1 MASSQH
7 VEMEAAKL
15 LHKLIQES
23 KDEPVKLAT
32 KLYVICQHMKLSG
45 KEQSLPYQVISRA
58 METVVNQHGI
68 DIDALRSSRIPF
80 PGGPQAGDSSGAM
93 LKDKEVIG
101 NQSPM
106 VGSDASQNS
115 GQAGLWQFPSGSTD
129 MTRHVASISGRV
141 PAGPNRGDFSAADI
155 HQGSMSQKSGRS
167 SGIESPASLQME
179 DTRSM
184 NSHDSLKS
192 DEKTSKKTSS
202 KRKRMDSKG
211 AGDLHSEDNSK
222 SDAISNTRKGKQVG
236 KAGRQGQ
243 PSMGMENEQSHSVQG
258 GTAQVPPL
266 HGGAPFLRANPEGP
280 LTSSGRTID
289 KPSNPFTMAQIPN
302 FPEGLASSGV
312 PIELQK
318 SIQGG
323 ANLFN
328 SGFGW
333 NQNPQVSVMK
343 NSQGSIPNLVGS
355 GINVDGKV
363 NVGAQ
368 GAFNSTSAPQMGFPT
383 VPPYNSSSFGG
394 GSHFLDKGKELA
406 SGSIGTELHSTAKV
420 ASQQGIPHGSP
431 MQERQGIMRAP
442 QRSEASFQEGR
453 PSALQNRNTGP
464 SPIPHTSSNI
474 PFKEQQLKQLRAQ
487 CLVFLA
493 FRNNLQP
500 RKVHLEIALGRGPP
514 AESDSAGQRGSE
526 NRVADGLGKENGSS
540 RENSGVFGR
549 QSDISRLPSTSA
561 GSIAEVD
568 SVPKNPESAVKK
580 IKVAEQDKS
589 MIEVVNI
596 QQASVMQGTS
606 SEMRSQETA
615 SPIPSGSHQSYFQGD
630 ARRIVPDTHRTDAEN
645 LNRNLSWGGLGP
657 TVLGGNRQHMNQ
669 ETKESLAPSKSHHMP
684 VDGYNSNMPV
694 EQTPETV
701 GAGNDVENSS
711 HVAEIVSEQ
720 AADEEDDLLEHDDL
734 PSSPPKHTMTEKWIL
749 DYQKRMYNEKQ
760 KRTMEQHKLHS
771 RMSASYEKL
780 KESVNSSEDLSAKTK
795 SVIELK
801 KLQLLPLQRRV
812 RSEFLMDFFKP
823 NTADL
828 ERVKA
833 VKKHRHGRRVKQL
846 EKIEQKMKEER
857 QKRIRERQKE
867 FFADIEAHR
876 ERLEDSFK
884 VKRERLKGFN
894 RYIKEFHKRKERIHR
909 EKLDRIQ
916 REKINLLKN
925 NDVEGYLRM
934 VQDAKSDRVKQLLR
948 ETEKYLQKLGSKL
961 KNAKS
966 TDGRAS
972 NVSDKIDPAND
983 IEDES
988 YQPQHYLESNEKYYQ
1003 LAHSVKETVNDQ
1015 PSYLQGGKLREYQM
1029 NGLRWLVSLYNNNLN
1044 GILADEMGLGK
1055 TVQVIS
1061 LICYLMETKNDR
1073 GPFLVVVPSSVLPGW
1088 ESELSFWAPSINKI
1102 AYAGPPEERRRMFKE
1117 MIVHQ
1122 KFNVLLT
1129 TYEYLMNK
1137 HDRPKLS
1144 KIQWHYIIIDEGHR
1158 IKNASCK
1165 LNADLKLYRSS
1176 HRLLLTGTPLQNNL
1190 EELWALLNFL
1200 LPNIFNSSE
1209 DFSQWFNKPFEG
1221 NGDNSTDE
1229 ALLSEEE
1236 NLLIINRLHQVL
1248 RPFVLRRLKHK
1259 VENQL
1264 PSKIER
1270 LVRCEASAYQK
1281 LLMTRVEENLGAI
1294 GAVKVRS
1301 VHNTVMELRNICNHP
1316 YLSQLHVEEIEGYL
1330 PRHYLPS
1337 IVRLC
1342 GKLEMLDRLLPKLK
1356 ATGHR
1361 VLLFSTMT
1369 RLLDV
1374 MEDYLV
1380 WKKYK
1385 YLRLDGHT
1393 SGHERG
1399 ALIDKFNAP
1408 NSQAFI
1414 FLLSIRAG
1422 GVGVNLQAADTVI
1435 IFDTDW
1441 NPQVDLQAQARAHR
1455 IGQKKEVLV
1464 LRLETVRTVEEQVR
1478 ASAEHKLGVA
1488 NQSITAGF
1496 FDNNTSAEDR
1506 REYLESLLR
1515 ECKKEEAAPVLDD
1528 DALNDILARSEAEI
1542 DIFESIDK
1550 QRREEEMAAWQK
1562 VVQDGSTSG
1571 LDPEVLPS
1579 RLVTDD
1585 DLKPFCHAMKLYEPS
1600 NVKIV
1605 KVNVRKKGGLGGL
1618 DTQHYGRGKRAREVR
1633 SYEDQWTEEEFEK
1646 LCQADSPESPQPG
1659 GVSKDLGGVPKDL
1672 GGASKDL
1679 GGTSKDLGGVSKDL
1693 DIPKGIK
1700 PEILVESSKESEQM
1714 RQEAS
1719 PTVGDSPPAKRR
1731 RGRPKRSDVFLSPT
1745 TAPTAAIKPETGTTQ
1760 DGSSATPPTTIHSDA
1775 PATPVHSAASVV
1787 NALSVSP
1794 VDINKQ
1800 EFGTET
1806 QPSSSVS
1813 VPEGSVAKEISTS
1826 LQSIHN
1832 VAAPAAPHQPARG
1845 RKAQAGETPRRR
1857 GRKPKS
1863 LMSSGADDVSLNPTV
1878 SAGSRVADTSCVSSH
1893 TQVDMPPSQGGA
1905 VSVDGIQKDLV
1916 AVKLDTLLPD
1926 SGKPISAVH
1935 EGDKGAIITAP
1946 VAKDICAGTMSSD
1959 NTTVLAPN
1967 APNEDAGLLQVASA
1981 PIMPVV
1987 SKGLVEMS
1995 HIMVAEKPVEKQAA
2009 SRRRR
2014 KKSSGIEDTGVSTR
2028 QRSAMKKS
2036 YYNTS
2041 VSNDEVVSGMTPS
2054 EKSGIVKERDGSS
2067 LQGTSNEL
2075 PNINL
2080 PLQEKS
2086 GHDSQPS
2093 TPIAVPISEATLPSG
2108 FNDTGATNSE
2118 ITLVAPANAAVDD
2131 KLVELHH
2138 DAPVSVASRNQ
2149 ELKTGK
2155 DHLAVCSE
2163 VPASHLEMV
2172 SDHKPASAQNSGT
2185 DATVVPS
2192 EIDSAAPNKAPG
2204 RRRKGSAREP
2214 RGRNNSSAASERR
2227 ARLSGSKHAED
2238 IKMYETSSRA
2248 TTTVCV
2254 SSVEQHGADLLRAE
2268 VTTAAVCEAQKNSGD
2283 HVSSDISIP
2292 VRSHGVSESTEETAA
2307 KITQT
2312 PAVANSEETKVPGG
2326 IQFNSSVPQKNMGSA
2341 AEPAPAN
2348 DGLKQVTE
2356 VSSSKQT
2363 DVVSAA
2369 EPAPANDEHVQGI
2382 EVDSSEQP
2390 TKIVSAVESAP
2401 SNDEENT
2408 AHEVHL
2414 KTADANILTSITSTD
2429 ILQDKIGSSAACQS
2443 DAPCT
2448 DETARQ
2454 SDASLLDSSIP
2465 HDASAKYT
2473 SKDVDNIL
2481 HSEGTGFDVTGSGQD
2496 DVKVDDTK
2504 ADDASRGSSSH
2515 LTATLQSTES
2525 DQPPNQ
2531 EEILES
2537 RKEQMKMEETLDKSS
2552 SDIQTHSQG
2561 NEISR
2566 DIALKSSPSEHLN
2579 EHCSAQVDGDKFESN
2594 ENIAEVHTAM
2604 NTDGPEEALDASSTH
2619 SQKEVSMTDGVST
2632 NGDTVETHTA
2642 MNTDDPEEALD
2653 ASSTQSQKE
2662 VSITHGVS
2670 TNGDTV
2676 ETHAA
2681 MNTDAHEESQNALST
2696 QSDKEASMAIAD
2708 VSTDG
2713 SPTVCKAH
2721 NVLEGQVSCG
2731 ETLIAVGGDNQTHN
2745 NTNDDSNN
2753 KDEDTIVNPVD
2764 TTREPMGES
2773 TITVSDNSD
2782 LNKQSPTLHFRNDP
2796 PASTLA
2802 TVESNEVTG
2811 DAEIPCAGRLETSII
2826 ETEKVGIQETNVA
2839 DIEKAEGTGDL
2850 DDKTGSPQRDDVL
2863 GTSYTE
2869 DLTAGSHSEV
2879 PSSHVAVEPT
2889 QETTVANT
2897 VMFMDTCNI
2906 EPDGDSTNAEGAK
2919 QTVEVTR
2926 SSEEESALSEH
2937 VETQAKPTVFCGPM
2951 LNESPQTAGLEDD
2964 CSVLKHGGPPASSE
2978 LLVVPPN
2985 PIGETSAIQV
2995 ELEAT
3000 KSDGYCTA
3008 EDGSASSDIAMELE
3022 PNKETTVPMQEDIAE
3037 VNDTESHAF
3046 GEASLEMQSS
3056 EIKAASS
3063 VQSDA
3068 GNLSTQTLALPDGT
3082 EQANMA
3088 SASGVAPANDEHMQ
3102 VTEVN
3107 SSEQQTK
3114 IISTAND
3121 EHAQD
3126 IMVHS
3131 SEQQTRMDSAAEID
3145 TFCVQETEIV
3155 DRGGTRGTVDLNDI
3169 STETPALS
3177 GSSLLGVEAHS
3188 SEQKTACSPEI
3199 ETACVK
3205 ETAIANHKETGD
3217 QSGISAQA
3225 PLLIESGEKGSPGTG
3240 SHGIESEVHDS
3251 EQIKM
3256 VSVVAAS
3263 TPGCHMDEVHHTT
3276 GDGAILSS
3284 GKQDTLRGNISSG
3297 ADVDLPTFQRERD
3310 FEGDK
3315 DHSTGINVEGTQG
3328 PHDASGKGHSTV
3340 TSATNLLLAESVKDT
3355 CDTEIGAKLESSGGG
3370 DVGTIGVQEAAGDEG
3385 TRGIGIEDHGSK
3397 QMEMVSIAQ
3406 AASSMALVGYSS
3418 SEDSMLD
3425 DSAQAADGDDFVDS
3439 KGAGVDGQETTS
3451 TQTTSTLPE
3460 NTDMDWQSCPLRS
3473 GSDYPAM
3480 IESDKDTDA
3489 GVACIGKIESSSGV
3503 GIEMMGVQDASTA
3516 DCQGTKGTGDLNEE
3530 NGSTQHG
3537 DGCGTSCSTCEKA
3550 SSGEGITAAGHSEV
3564 PTSVELVTAQSSQ
3577 EAAISNREESVHYE
3591 KVASGQELTVGSCSD
3606 VPTSVGLVGVESS
3619 QEAMSNKAQVID
3631 AVGYKHESNSIAID
3645 DVAASGGAD
3654 LIEEVVKAA
3663 EEQPIEICG
3672 PVQEE
3677 SICIANLENDG
3688 AEPKDGSPTASSE
3701 HVAEPKPIDET
3712 SVMQVE
3718 LATNAGDGCAAE
3730 DHNAVLPETVMESEP
3745 AQEIV
3750 IPMQEDGKEANDAAT
3765 ACQVFEDLEGHAPG
3779 DVSMPLESG
3788 TVVPM
3793 QRDGSEVND
3802 TTTITEV
3809 CEGSNSHVSGEVLTL
3824 VKSSSLLELS
3834 NKTDD
3839 IQGLK
3844 QGMRF
3849 NDHETLSTAQPDAV
3863 ADDLPIVV
3871 GAESTPGGANAKF
3884 GGADTEKKLLPS
3896 SSEAMV
3902 DTSSEPP
3909 NQEAEASS
3917 TEPLGNDENRRM
3929 EEATTQGLLRTEPSH
3944 GSEDVKHGEA
3954 DTEQQLPPS
3963 SGEETMVDKCCEPP
3977 SHEVKSSSDPS
3988 NIENLKT
3995 EDAAATQG
4003 LPNTEPAHGGEA
4015 DTELQLPTSSG
4026 EKDMVDI
4033 SSELPS
4039 QEVKEAS
4046 SSDPWGSNENVET
4059 ENIAPAQGLLKREP
4073 APGGQNAKHGDADTE
4088 QKLPPSSGEAM
4099 VDISGEVPRPEVKEA
4114 LSTDPSRNDEDVKM
4128 EEATATQG
4136 LLNIES
4142 VDGGENAKLD
4152 EAGMEL
4158 QLPPSGEAMVEIP
4171 SELLSP
4177 EVKEA
4182 ASNCPS
4188 GNDENAKMEEDTA
4201 AAQVLLNTEPAPGG
4215 ENAKHGEANTEQ
4227 QLPPSSGEAPSQEV
4241 KEALS
4246 TGPSTND
4253 EDAKMEVATA
4263 AQGLLNT
4270 ESVHGGLD
4278 AKQDEASMELQLP
4291 PSSGEVMLPS
4301 ELLSQ
4306 EIKEVGSTSPSGS
4319 DENAKMEEATAA
4331 PQVLLN
4337 TECAPG
4343 CESSRLAG
4351 ADMELQLPPSGKAM
4365 VDLSSE
4371 PPIYQEVK
4379 ASPSSD
4385 ENSKTEKSN
4394 AAVPGVLNT
4403 EPSPGGENTELDEAG
4418 TENQAMSAE
4427 VMVESS
4433 SELPSQEGKE
4443 APTTDL
4449 SGDDEKAKS
4458 ARAAVVAELFG
4469 DATEGSSDQQLPS
4482 PRGEG
4487 EDAEADGGVE

>member
-68 DIDALRSSRIPF
+68 DMDALRSSQIPF
-80 PGGPQAGDSSGAM
+80 AGGPQAGDSSGAM
-93 LKDKEVIG
+93 SKNKEVIG
-101 NQSPM
+101 NQPPM

-115 GQAGLWQFPSGSTD
+115 GQAGLWQFPSGLTD
-129 MTRHVASISGRV
+129 MARHGASLSGRV

-211 AGDLHSEDNSK
+211 SGDLHSEDNSK

-243 PSMGMENEQSHSVQG
+243 PSMGMEHEQPHSVQG

-266 HGGAPFLRANPEGP
+266 HGGASFLRANPEGQ

-289 KPSNPFTMAQIPN
+289 KTKPTNPFAMAQIPN

-333 NQNPQVSVMK
+333 NQNPQVSIMK
-343 NSQGSIPNLVGS
+343 QSQGSIPNLVGS
-355 GINVDGKV
+355 GINVEGKV

-368 GAFNSTSAPQMGFPT
+368 GAFNSTSTPQMGFPT

-394 GSHFLDKGKELA
+394 SSQFLDKGKELA

-420 ASQQGIPHGSP
+420 ASQPGIPHGSP

-442 QRSEASFQEGR
+442 QRAEASFQEGR
-453 PSALQNRNTGP
+453 PSALPNRNTGP

-493 FRNNLQP
+493 FRNKLQP

-526 NRVADGLGKENGSS
+526 GRVDGL
-540 RENSGVFGR
+540 
-549 QSDISRLPSTSA
+549 

-568 SVPKNPESAVKK
+568 SIPKDPENTAKK
-580 IKVAEQDKS
+580 IRVAEQDKS
-589 MIEVVNI
+589 MMETGNI
-596 QQASVMQGTS
+596 QQASIMQGMS

-615 SPIPSGSHQSYFQGD
+615 SPIPSGPPQYFQGD
-630 ARRIVPDTHRTDAEN
+630 TRRIAPDIHRTDTEN

-657 TVLGGNRQHMNQ
+657 TALGGNRQHLNQ
-669 ETKESLAPSKSHHMP
+669 ETKESLAPPSKLHHMP

-694 EQTPETV
+694 GQTPETV
-701 GAGNDVENSS
+701 GAGNDVENSN
-711 HVAEIVSEQ
+711 HVAEIVPEE
-720 AADEEDDLLEHDDL
+720 AADEEDEDLLEHDEL
-734 PSSPPKHTMTEKWIL
+734 PSSPPKHTVTEKWIL

-760 KRTMEQHKLHS
+760 KRTLEQHKLHS

-801 KLQLLPLQRRV
+801 KLQLLPLQRHV
-812 RSEFLMDFFKP
+812 RSEFLLDFFKP

-828 ERVKA
+828 ERIKA

-876 ERLEDSFK
+876 EKLEDSFK

-894 RYIKEFHKRKERIHR
+894 RYVKEFHKRKERIHR

-948 ETEKYLQKLGSKL
+948 ETEKYLQKLGAKL
-961 KNAKS
+961 NNAKS

-972 NVSDKIDPAND
+972 NVSDKSDPAND

-1003 LAHSVKETVNDQ
+1003 LAHSVKEIVNDE
-1015 PSYLQGGKLREYQM
+1015 PSYLQGGKLRDYQM

-1061 LICYLMETKNDR
+1061 LLCYLMETKNDR

-1088 ESELSFWAPSINKI
+1088 ESELNFWAPSINKI

-1209 DFSQWFNKPFEG
+1209 DFSQWFNKPFES
-1221 NGDNSTDE
+1221 NGDNSPDE

-1264 PSKIER
+1264 PEKIER

-1281 LLMTRVEENLGAI
+1281 LLMTRVEDNLGAI

-1301 VHNTVMELRNICNHP
+1301 VHNSVMELRNICNHP

-1330 PRHYLPS
+1330 PKHYLPS

-1399 ALIDKFNAP
+1399 ALIDKFNDP

-1528 DALNDILARSEAEI
+1528 DALNDILARSESEI
-1542 DIFESIDK
+1542 DVFESIDK
-1550 QRREEEMAAWQK
+1550 QRREEEMAAWQR

-1571 LDPEVLPS
+1571 LDPAVLPS

-1600 NVKIV
+1600 NVKTV
-1605 KVNVRKKGGLGGL
+1605 KVNVRKKGELGGL

-1646 LCQADSPESPQPG
+1646 LCQVGTPDSPQPG
-1659 GVSKDLGGVPKDL
+1659 GVSKDL
-1672 GGASKDL
+1672 
-1679 GGTSKDLGGVSKDL
+1679 
-1693 DIPKGIK
+1693 DIPKVVK

-1714 RQEAS
+1714 RQEVS

-1745 TAPTAAIKPETGTTQ
+1745 TAPTDAVKPETGTTL
-1760 DGSSATPPTTIHSDA
+1760 DCSSATPATTIHSDA
-1775 PATPVHSAASVV
+1775 PATPVYSAASIV
-1787 NALSVSP
+1787 NAHSISP
-1794 VDINKQ
+1794 DNINKQ
-1800 EFGTET
+1800 EFGTEIK
-1806 QPSSSVS
+1806 PSSSISVS
-1813 VPEGSVAKEISTS
+1813 EGSVAKEISTS
-1826 LQSIHN
+1826 LQSVHN
-1832 VAAPAAPHQPARG
+1832 VAAPAAPQQPARG

-1863 LMSSGADDVSLNPTV
+1863 LTSSGADDVSLNPTV
-1878 SAGSRVADTSCVSSH
+1878 SAGSGVADTICISAH
-1893 TQVDMPPSQGGA
+1893 TQVDIPPSQGSA
-1905 VSVDGIQKDLV
+1905 LSVEGIQKDLV

-1926 SGKPISAVH
+1926 GGKRISAVH
-1935 EGDKGAIITAP
+1935 EEDKGANIAAP
-1946 VAKDICAGTMSSD
+1946 VAKDICAGTVMAD
-1959 NTTVLAPN
+1959 NTAALALN
-1967 APNEDAGLLQVASA
+1967 APDENAGLLQVASA
-1981 PIMPVV
+1981 PNMPVV
-1987 SKGLVEMS
+1987 SEGLVETS
-1995 HIMVAEKPVEKQAA
+1995 HVVVAEKPVEKQAS

-2014 KKSSGIEDTGVSTR
+2014 KKTSGSEDTGVSTR

-2036 YYNTS
+2036 YNTS
-2041 VSNDEVVSGMTPS
+2041 VTIDEVGSGMTPS
-2054 EKSGIVKERDGSS
+2054 EKSGIMKEKDGSS
-2067 LQGTSNEL
+2067 FQGTSNEL

-2080 PLQEKS
+2080 PLHEKS

-2093 TPIAVPISEATLPSG
+2093 TPIAVPINEATLPSG
-2108 FNDTGATNSE
+2108 FNDTGVTNAE
-2118 ITLVAPANAAVDD
+2118 ITLAGPANAAVDD
-2131 KLVELHH
+2131 KPVELHL
-2138 DAPVSVASRNQ
+2138 DPPVCVASPNQ
-2149 ELKTGK
+2149 VLKTGK

-2172 SDHKPASAQNSGT
+2172 SADPASDYKPASAQFGRSASSLQNSGM
-2185 DATVVPS
+2185 DATAVPS

-2214 RGRNNSSAASERR
+2214 RNRINSSAASERR

-2238 IKMYETSSRA
+2238 IKKLE
-2248 TTTVCV
+2248 
-2254 SSVEQHGADLLRAE
+2254 
-2268 VTTAAVCEAQKNSGD
+2268 KNDGNLA
-2283 HVSSDISIP
+2283 SSDISILAG
-2292 VRSHGVSESTEETAA
+2292 SHVSGSATTEETTATM
-2307 KITQT
+2307 ITQT
-2312 PAVANSEETKVPGG
+2312 PAVAKSEETTVPGG
-2326 IQFNSSVPQKNMGSA
+2326 IEFNSSVPQKNMASA

-2348 DGLKQVTE
+2348 DGHKQVTE
-2356 VSSSKQT
+2356 VKSSEQT
-2363 DVVSAA
+2363 DMVSAA
-2369 EPAPANDEHVQGI
+2369 EPAPANAEHVQGL
-2382 EVDSSEQP
+2382 EVDSSEQQ
-2390 TKIVSAVESAP
+2390 TKIVSAAESAP
-2401 SNDEENT
+2401 SNDKENT

-2414 KTADANILTSITSTD
+2414 KTDVNMLTSGTSID

-2443 DAPCT
+2443 GAPCT

-2454 SDASLLDSSIP
+2454 SDESLLDSKAP
-2465 HDASAKYT
+2465 HDT
-2473 SKDVDNIL
+2473 SSKHTPGSTKDFDNVL
-2481 HSEGTGFDVTGSGQD
+2481 HSEGTGVDVIVYGQD
-2496 DVKVDDTK
+2496 GVKVDDTK
-2504 ADDASRGSSSH
+2504 GDASRDSSSH
-2515 LTATLQSTES
+2515 LTANLQSTES
-2525 DQPPNQ
+2525 DQPLNQ

-2552 SDIQTHSQG
+2552 SDNQTHSQG
-2561 NEISR
+2561 NEISH
-2566 DIALKSSPSEHLN
+2566 DTALARSCPSEFLN
-2579 EHCSAQVDGDKFESN
+2579 EHCSSQLDGDTFGSN
-2594 ENIAEVHTAM
+2594 KNIAEVHTTM
-2604 NTDGPEEALDASSTH
+2604 NTDGP
-2619 SQKEVSMTDGVST
+2619 G
-2632 NGDTVETHTA
+2632 
-2642 MNTDDPEEALD
+2642 EALD

-2662 VSITHGVS
+2662 VSMTDGVS
-2670 TNGDTV
+2670 TDNDTV
-2676 ETHAA
+2676 ETHTA
-2681 MNTDAHEESQNALST
+2681 MNTDGRPEEAQNALST
-2696 QSDKEASMAIAD
+2696 QSNKESSMTIVD

-2713 SPTVCKAH
+2713 SPTVSKAH
-2721 NVLEGQVSCG
+2721 NDLEGQVSCG
-2731 ETLIAVGGDNQTHN
+2731 ETLITAGGDNQTYSY
-2745 NTNDDSNN
+2745 TNDDPNDKN
-2753 KDEDTIVNPVD
+2753 EDTIVSNID

-2773 TITVSDNSD
+2773 TITDSDNSD
-2782 LNKQSPTLHFRNDP
+2782 LNKQSRTLHFGNDP
-2796 PASTLA
+2796 RVSTPATI
-2802 TVESNEVTG
+2802 ESNKVTG
-2811 DAEIPCAGRLETSII
+2811 DAEILCAGKLESSVI
-2826 ETEKVGIQETNVA
+2826 ETEKVGIQEITVA
-2839 DIEKAEGTGDL
+2839 DTERAEATGDL
-2850 DDKTGSPQRDDVL
+2850 DDKTGISQRDGAL
-2863 GTSYTE
+2863 GTSHSTLGLVLESTPTE
-2869 DLTAGSHSEV
+2869 DLTA
-2879 PSSHVAVEPT
+2879 
-2889 QETTVANT
+2889 
-2897 VMFMDTCNI
+2897 VMFVDACNI

-2919 QTVEVTR
+2919 QTVEVVR
-2926 SSEEESALSEH
+2926 SSEEQSAVSEH
-2937 VETQAKPTVFCGPM
+2937 VEAQTEPTTAVSGPM
-2951 LNESPQTAGLEDD
+2951 LNESPETAGLEAE
-2964 CSVLKHGGPPASSE
+2964 CSVLKPGGPPASSE

-2985 PIGETSAIQV
+2985 PIVETSASQV

-3000 KSDGYCTA
+3000 KSDGHCAA
-3008 EDGSASSDIAMELE
+3008 EDGSASSETVMELE
-3022 PNKETTVPMQEDIAE
+3022 QNKETTVPMQEDIAE

-3063 VQSDA
+3063 IQSGA
-3068 GNLSTQTLALPDGT
+3068 GNLSTQTSALPDRT

-3088 SASGVAPANDEHMQ
+3088 SASGVAPANDEYMQ

-3107 SSEQQTK
+3107 SPEQQTR
-3114 IISTAND
+3114 IISPAND
-3121 EHAQD
+3121 EHVQD
-3126 IMVHS
+3126 IMVQS
-3131 SEQQTRMDSAAEID
+3131 SEQQTRMDSAPEID
-3145 TFCVQETEIV
+3145 TLCVQETAIV
-3155 DRGGTRGTVDLNDI
+3155 DHGRTRETVDLNDI
-3169 STETPALS
+3169 STETPALPE
-3177 GSSLLGVEAHS
+3177 SSLLGVEVHS
-3188 SEQKTACSPEI
+3188 SEQKTAYSPGDEVNSSEQQTKIDSLAEI
-3199 ETACVK
+3199 EIAGVK
-3205 ETAIANHKETGD
+3205 ETVIADSKETGD
-3217 QSGISAQA
+3217 QSAISTQA
-3225 PLLIESGEKGSPGTG
+3225 PLLTESGEKGSPGMG
-3240 SHGIESEVHDS
+3240 SHGMESEVHDS

-3256 VSVVAAS
+3256 VSVVEPAS
-3263 TPGCHMDEVHHTT
+3263 APGCHMHEVHHTT

-3284 GKQDTLRGNISSG
+3284 EEQDTLR
-3297 ADVDLPTFQRERD
+3297 
-3310 FEGDK
+3310 
-3315 DHSTGINVEGTQG
+3315 EGTQG
-3328 PHDASGKGHSTV
+3328 PYDASGKEHSTV
-3340 TSATNLLLAESVKDT
+3340 PSAKLAESAKDT
-3355 CDTEIGAKLESSGGG
+3355 CNSEIGAKLESSGGS
-3370 DVGTIGVQEAAGDEG
+3370 DVGTIGVQEAADVAADEG
-3385 TRGIGIEDHGSK
+3385 TCGTGIEDHGPE
-3397 QMEMVSIAQ
+3397 QMKMVSVAQ
-3406 AASSMALVGYSS
+3406 AACGMALVGYSS
-3418 SEDSMLD
+3418 SEDSMFD
-3425 DSAQAADGDDFVDS
+3425 DSTQAADGGDFVDS
-3439 KGAGVDGQETTS
+3439 KGACVDGQETVS

-3473 GSDYPAM
+3473 GNDFPAM
-3480 IESDKDTDA
+3480 VDSNKGTGDA
-3489 GVACIGKIESSSGV
+3489 GIACAGKIESCSGV
-3503 GIEMMGVQDASTA
+3503 GIEMMGVQEVSTA
-3516 DCQGTKGTGDLNEE
+3516 DQQGTKGTGDLNQE
-3530 NGSTQHG
+3530 NGSPQHA
-3537 DGCGTSCSTCEKA
+3537 SCSTVIIACEKA
-3550 SSGEGITAAGHSEV
+3550 SSGEGITAVGHLEV
-3564 PTSVELVTAQSSQ
+3564 PTSVERVTAQSTQ
-3577 EAAISNREESVHYE
+3577 EATITNQEEILHYE
-3591 KVASGQELTVGSCSD
+3591 KATSGEDLAVGSCSD
-3606 VPTSVGLVGVESS
+3606 VPISVGIVGVVST
-3619 QEAMSNKAQVID
+3619 QEAMSNQEQLID
-3631 AVGYKHESNSIAID
+3631 AVGSKHESNSISID
-3645 DVAASGGAD
+3645 DVAASRGAD
-3654 LIEEVVKAA
+3654 LTEEVVEAT

-3672 PVQEE
+3672 LVQEE
-3677 SICIANLENDG
+3677 SIHIANLKNDG
-3688 AEPKDGSPTASSE
+3688 TEPKDGSPTASSE
-3701 HVAEPKPIDET
+3701 RVAEPKPIDET

-3718 LATNAGDGCAAE
+3718 LATSAGDGCEAE
-3730 DHNAVLPETVMESEP
+3730 DHNDVSSKTVMESEP
-3745 AQEIV
+3745 VQEIA
-3750 IPMQEDGKEANDAAT
+3750 IPVQEDGIEANAAAT
-3765 ACQVFEDLEGHAPG
+3765 AGQLCEDLEGHAPG
-3779 DVSMPLESG
+3779 DVSMPVESE
-3788 TVVPM
+3788 TVFPT
-3793 QRDGSEVND
+3793 QRDGSEAND
-3802 TTTITEV
+3802 TTTTSEV
-3809 CEGSNSHVSGEVLTL
+3809 CEGFESHVSGEVPKL
-3824 VKSSSLLELS
+3824 VESSSRLELS

-3839 IQGLK
+3839 FQGLK
-3844 QGMRF
+3844 QGMGF
-3849 NDHETLSTAQPDAV
+3849 DEHETRSTAQPDAV
-3863 ADDLPIVV
+3863 ADTNIV
-3871 GAESTPGGANAKF
+3871 GAESTPSGANAKF
-3884 GGADTEKKLLPS
+3884 CGADTEQKLLPS
-3896 SSEAMV
+3896 SGEAMV
-3902 DTSSEPP
+3902 AMSSESP
-3909 NQEAEASS
+3909 NQEFDEASS
-3917 TEPLGNDENRRM
+3917 TEPLGNDENGRM
-3929 EEATTQGLLRTEPSH
+3929 EEAAATQGLLNTEPSH
-3944 GSEDVKHGEA
+3944 GAEGVKHGEA
-3954 DTEQQLPPS
+3954 DTEQQLPPP
-3963 SGEETMVDKCCEPP
+3963 SGEETMLDICNEPP
-3977 SHEVKSSSDPS
+3977 SDEVKDAPSSDPS
-3988 NIENLKT
+3988 DIENLKT
-3995 EDAAATQG
+3995 EEEAASTQG
-4003 LPNTEPAHGGEA
+4003 LPNTGPVHGGEA
-4015 DTELQLPTSSG
+4015 STELQLPPSSD
-4026 EKDMVDI
+4026 EATMVDI
-4033 SSELPS
+4033 ASELPS
-4039 QEVKEAS
+4039 QEVKEAP
-4046 SSDPWGSNENVET
+4046 SSDPPGSNENVET
-4059 ENIAPAQGLLKREP
+4059 ENIAAAQGLLNGEP
-4073 APGGQNAKHGDADTE
+4073 APGGENVKHGDANAE
-4088 QKLPPSSGEAM
+4088 QQLPPSSDETM
-4099 VDISGEVPRPEVKEA
+4099 VEISGEAPNQEVKEA
-4114 LSTDPSRNDEDVKM
+4114 PSTDPSRNDEHAKM
-4128 EEATATQG
+4128 EEATAAQG
-4136 LLNIES
+4136 LLNTKS
-4142 VDGGENAKLD
+4142 VHGGENAKQD

-4158 QLPPSGEAMVEIP
+4158 QLPPSSGEAVVDIR
-4171 SELLSP
+4171 SEHLSQ
-4177 EVKEA
+4177 EVKEV
-4182 ASNCPS
+4182 ASTSPS
-4188 GNDENAKMEEDTA
+4188 GNDENAE
-4201 AAQVLLNTEPAPGG
+4201 
-4215 ENAKHGEANTEQ
+4215 
-4227 QLPPSSGEAPSQEV
+4227 
-4241 KEALS
+4241 
-4246 TGPSTND
+4246 
-4253 EDAKMEVATA
+4253 
-4263 AQGLLNT
+4263 
-4270 ESVHGGLD
+4270 
-4278 AKQDEASMELQLP
+4278 
-4291 PSSGEVMLPS
+4291 
-4301 ELLSQ
+4301 
-4306 EIKEVGSTSPSGS
+4306 
-4319 DENAKMEEATAA
+4319 MEEATAA
-4331 PQVLLN
+4331 PRVN
-4337 TECAPG
+4337 MESSG
-4343 CESSRLAG
+4343 GESSRLAG
-4351 ADMELQLPPSGKAM
+4351 ADMELQLPSSGEAM
-4365 VDLSSE
+4365 VDLPSE
-4371 PPIYQEVK
+4371 PPSCQE
-4379 ASPSSD
+4379 
-4385 ENSKTEKSN
+4385 
-4394 AAVPGVLNT
+4394 GLLNT
-4403 EPSPGGENTELDEAG
+4403 EPSPDGENTELDEAG
-4418 TENQAMSAE
+4418 TENQAIPASAVQGLLNTEPSPDGENTELDEDGTENQAIPASAE
-4427 VMVESS
+4427 VMEESS
-4433 SELPSQEGKE
+4433 SELPSHEAKE
-4443 APTTDL
+4443 ATTTDL

-4469 DATEGSSDQQLPS
+4469 DATEGSSDQPLPS

-4487 EDAEADGGVE
+4487 EDADGDGGVE

>member
-68 DIDALRSSRIPF
+68 DMDALRSSRIPF
-80 PGGPQAGDSSGAM
+80 SGGPQAGDSSGAM
-93 LKDKEVIG
+93 SKNKEVIG
-101 NQSPM
+101 NQPPM

-129 MTRHVASISGRV
+129 MARHGASLLGRV

-211 AGDLHSEDNSK
+211 SGDLHSEDNSK
-222 SDAISNTRKGKQVG
+222 SDAISNTRKGKQAG

-243 PSMGMENEQSHSVQG
+243 PSMGMEHEQPHSVQG

-266 HGGAPFLRANPEGP
+266 HGGASFLRANPEGQ

-289 KPSNPFTMAQIPN
+289 KPKPSNPFAMAQIPN

-323 ANLFN
+323 ANLFS

-333 NQNPQVSVMK
+333 NHSPQVPIMK
-343 NSQGSIPNLVGS
+343 QSQGSIPNLVGS
-355 GINVDGKV
+355 GINVEGKV

-368 GAFNSTSAPQMGFPT
+368 GAFNSTSTPQMGFST
-383 VPPYNSSSFGG
+383 VPAYNSSSFGG
-394 GSHFLDKGKELA
+394 SSQFLDKGKELA

-420 ASQQGIPHGSP
+420 ASQPGIPHGSP
-431 MQERQGIMRAP
+431 MQERQAIMRAL
-442 QRSEASFQEGR
+442 QRTEASFQEGR
-453 PSALQNRNTGP
+453 PTALPNRNTGP
-464 SPIPHTSSNI
+464 SPISHTSSNI

-526 NRVADGLGKENGSS
+526 GRVADGLGKENGSS

-568 SVPKNPESAVKK
+568 SVPKDPENTAKK
-580 IKVAEQDKS
+580 IKVSEQDKS
-589 MIEVVNI
+589 TMEAGNI
-596 QQASVMQGTS
+596 QQASVMQGMS

-615 SPIPSGSHQSYFQGD
+615 SPIPSGPPQSYFQGD
-630 ARRIVPDTHRTDAEN
+630 MRRIAPDIHRTDAEN

-657 TVLGGNRQHMNQ
+657 TALGGNRQHLNQ
-669 ETKESLAPSKSHHMP
+669 ETKESLAPPSKSHHMP
-684 VDGYNSNMPV
+684 IDGYNSNMPV
-694 EQTPETV
+694 DQTLETV

-711 HVAEIVSEQ
+711 HVAEIVPEQ
-720 AADEEDDLLEHDDL
+720 AADEEDEDVLEHDEL

-749 DYQKRMYNEKQ
+749 DYQKRMYSEKQ
-760 KRTMEQHKLHS
+760 KRTLEQHKLHS

-812 RSEFLMDFFKP
+812 RSEFLLDFFKP
-823 NTADL
+823 NTAEL
-828 ERVKA
+828 ERIKA

-876 ERLEDSFK
+876 EKLEDSFK

-948 ETEKYLQKLGSKL
+948 ETEKYLQKLGAKL
-961 KNAKS
+961 NNAKS

-972 NVSDKIDPAND
+972 NVSDKSDPAND

-1003 LAHSVKETVNDQ
+1003 LAHSVKEIVNDQ

-1061 LICYLMETKNDR
+1061 LLCYLMETKNDR

-1088 ESELSFWAPSINKI
+1088 ESELNFWAPSINKI

-1209 DFSQWFNKPFEG
+1209 DFSQWFNKPFES
-1221 NGDNSTDE
+1221 NGDNSPDE

-1259 VENQL
+1259 VENEL
-1264 PSKIER
+1264 PEKIER

-1281 LLMTRVEENLGAI
+1281 LLMTRVEDNLGAI

-1301 VHNTVMELRNICNHP
+1301 VHNSVMELRNICNHP
-1316 YLSQLHVEEIEGYL
+1316 YLSQIHVEEIEGYL
-1330 PRHYLPS
+1330 PKHYLPS

-1399 ALIDKFNAP
+1399 ALIDKFNDP

-1542 DIFESIDK
+1542 DVFESIDK

-1571 LDPEVLPS
+1571 LDPAVLPS

-1600 NVKIV
+1600 NVKNV
-1605 KVNVRKKGGLGGL
+1605 KVNVRKKGELGGL

-1646 LCQADSPESPQPG
+1646 LCQVDSPDSPQPG
-1659 GVSKDLGGVPKDL
+1659 GVL
-1672 GGASKDL
+1672 
-1679 GGTSKDLGGVSKDL
+1679 KDL
-1693 DIPKGIK
+1693 DIPKVIK

-1714 RQEAS
+1714 RQEVS

-1731 RGRPKRSDVFLSPT
+1731 RGRPKRSDVFFSPA
-1745 TAPTAAIKPETGTTQ
+1745 TAPTDAVKPETGTTH
-1760 DGSSATPPTTIHSDA
+1760 DRSSATPITSIQSDA
-1775 PATPVHSAASVV
+1775 PATPVYSAASIVH
-1787 NALSVSP
+1787 AHSISP
-1794 VDINKQ
+1794 DNINKQ

-1806 QPSSSVS
+1806 KPSSSVS
-1813 VPEGSVAKEISTS
+1813 VSEGSVAKEISTS
-1826 LQSIHN
+1826 LQSVHN
-1832 VAAPAAPHQPARG
+1832 VASPAAPQQPARG

-1863 LMSSGADDVSLNPTV
+1863 LTSSGADDVILNPTV
-1878 SAGSRVADTSCVSSH
+1878 SAGSGVADTSCVSAH
-1893 TQVDMPPSQGGA
+1893 TQVDMPPSQGSA
-1905 VSVDGIQKDLV
+1905 LSVEGIQKDLV

-1926 SGKPISAVH
+1926 SGKRISAIH
-1935 EGDKGAIITAP
+1935 EEDKGTNIAAP
-1946 VAKDICAGTMSSD
+1946 VAKDICAGTVMPD
-1959 NTTVLAPN
+1959 NTTALALN
-1967 APNEDAGLLQVASA
+1967 APDENAGLLQVASA
-1981 PIMPVV
+1981 PNMPVV
-1987 SKGLVEMS
+1987 SEGLVQTS
-1995 HIMVAEKPVEKQAA
+1995 HVVAEKPVEKQAS

-2014 KKSSGIEDTGVSTR
+2014 KKTSGSEDTGVSTR

-2036 YYNTS
+2036 YNTS
-2041 VSNDEVVSGMTPS
+2041 VTTEEVGSGMTPS
-2054 EKSGIVKERDGSS
+2054 EKSGIMKEKDGSS
-2067 LQGTSNEL
+2067 FQGTSNEL

-2080 PLQEKS
+2080 PLNEKS
-2086 GHDSQPS
+2086 GHDSQPN
-2093 TPIAVPISEATLPSG
+2093 TPIAVPINEATLPSG

-2118 ITLVAPANAAVDD
+2118 ITLAGPSNAAVDD
-2131 KLVELHH
+2131 KPVELHLGP
-2138 DAPVSVASRNQ
+2138 PVSVASPNQ

-2163 VPASHLEMV
+2163 VPASHLGM
-2172 SDHKPASAQNSGT
+2172 NSGM
-2185 DATVVPS
+2185 DATAVPS

-2204 RRRKGSAREP
+2204 RRRKGSTREP
-2214 RGRNNSSAASERR
+2214 RNRINSSAASERR
-2227 ARLSGSKHAED
+2227 ARLSGSKHAVDTKKLEV
-2238 IKMYETSSRA
+2238 SSRP
-2248 TTTVCV
+2248 TTTECV
-2254 SSVEQHGADLLRAE
+2254 SSVEQHGADLLKAE
-2268 VTTAAVCEAQKNSGD
+2268 VTTAAVCEAQKNYGNL
-2283 HVSSDISIP
+2283 VSSDISILAG
-2292 VRSHGVSESTEETAA
+2292 SHVTGSSTTEETTGTM
-2307 KITQT
+2307 ITQT
-2312 PAVANSEETKVPGG
+2312 PAVAKSEEMTVPGG
-2326 IQFNSSVPQKNMGSA
+2326 IEFNSSVPQKNMASA

-2348 DGLKQVTE
+2348 DGHKQVTE
-2356 VSSSKQT
+2356 VKSSEQT
-2363 DVVSAA
+2363 DMVPAA
-2369 EPAPANDEHVQGI
+2369 EPAPANSEHVQGI
-2382 EVDSSEQP
+2382 EVNSEQQ
-2390 TKIVSAVESAP
+2390 TNIVSASESAP
-2401 SNDEENT
+2401 SNVKENT

-2414 KTADANILTSITSTD
+2414 NTADVNMLTSSTSID
-2429 ILQDKIGSSAACQS
+2429 ILQGKIGSSAACQS
-2443 DAPCT
+2443 GAPCT

-2454 SDASLLDSSIP
+2454 SDESLLDSKAP
-2465 HDASAKYT
+2465 HDT
-2473 SKDVDNIL
+2473 SSKHTPGSTKDVDNVL
-2481 HSEGTGFDVTGSGQD
+2481 HSEGTGVD

-2504 ADDASRGSSSH
+2504 DDASRDSSSH
-2515 LTATLQSTES
+2515 LTATLQLTES
-2525 DQPPNQ
+2525 DQPPKQ

-2552 SDIQTHSQG
+2552 SDNQTHSQG
-2561 NEISR
+2561 NEISH
-2566 DIALKSSPSEHLN
+2566 DIALARNSPSEFLN
-2579 EHCSAQVDGDKFESN
+2579 EHCSSQVDGDTFGSN
-2594 ENIAEVHTAM
+2594 KNIAEVHTAM
-2604 NTDGPEEALDASSTH
+2604 NTDGPGETLDVSSTQ

-2632 NGDTVETHTA
+2632 DNDTVETHTA
-2642 MNTDDPEEALD
+2642 MNTDDHPEEA
-2653 ASSTQSQKE
+2653 
-2662 VSITHGVS
+2662 
-2670 TNGDTV
+2670 
-2676 ETHAA
+2676 
-2681 MNTDAHEESQNALST
+2681 QNALST
-2696 QSDKEASMAIAD
+2696 QSNKESSMTVVD

-2713 SPTVCKAH
+2713 SPTVCQAH
-2721 NVLEGQVSCG
+2721 NDLEGQVSCG
-2731 ETLIAVGGDNQTHN
+2731 ETLITAGGDNQTHS
-2745 NTNDDSNN
+2745 NTNDDPNDKN
-2753 KDEDTIVNPVD
+2753 EDTIVSHTD

-2773 TITVSDNSD
+2773 TMTDSDNSD
-2782 LNKQSPTLHFRNDP
+2782 LNKQSHTLHFGNDP
-2796 PASTLA
+2796 PASTPA
-2802 TVESNEVTG
+2802 TVESNKVTG
-2811 DAEIPCAGRLETSII
+2811 DAEILCAGKLESSVI
-2826 ETEKVGIQETNVA
+2826 ETEKVVIQEITVA
-2839 DIEKAEGTGDL
+2839 DTERAEATGDL
-2850 DDKTGSPQRDDVL
+2850 DDKTGSSQRDGDL
-2863 GTSYTE
+2863 GTSCSTLGLMWEKAHTE
-2869 DLTAGSHSEV
+2869 DLTAGSHSEA

-2889 QETTVANT
+2889 QETTVENT
-2897 VMFMDTCNI
+2897 VMFMDACNI
-2906 EPDGDSTNAEGAK
+2906 EPDGDCTNAEGAK
-2919 QTVEVTR
+2919 QSVEVVR
-2926 SSEEESALSEH
+2926 SSEEQSAVSEH
-2937 VETQAKPTVFCGPM
+2937 VETQTEPTAVCGPV
-2951 LNESPQTAGLEDD
+2951 LNESPETTGLEDE
-2964 CSVLKHGGPPASSE
+2964 CSVLKPGGGPASSE

-2985 PIGETSAIQV
+2985 PIGETSASQV

-3000 KSDGYCTA
+3000 KSDGHCTV
-3008 EDGSASSDIAMELE
+3008 EDGTASSENVMELE

-3056 EIKAASS
+3056 EIKATSS
-3063 VQSDA
+3063 IQSGA
-3068 GNLSTQTLALPDGT
+3068 GNLSTQASALPDRT
-3082 EQANMA
+3082 EQGSMA

-3107 SSEQQTK
+3107 ISEQQTS
-3114 IISTAND
+3114 IVSPVDD
-3121 EHAQD
+3121 EHVQD
-3126 IMVHS
+3126 VMVQS
-3131 SEQQTRMDSAAEID
+3131 SEQQTRMDSAPEID
-3145 TFCVQETEIV
+3145 TLCVQETASV
-3155 DRGGTRGTVDLNDI
+3155 DHGRTRETVDLNDI
-3169 STETPALS
+3169 STETPALP
-3177 GSSLLGVEAHS
+3177 GTSLLGVEVHS
-3188 SEQKTACSPEI
+3188 SEQKTACSPGDEVNSSEQQTKIDSLAEI
-3199 ETACVK
+3199 EIAGIK
-3205 ETAIANHKETGD
+3205 EAVIADSEETGD
-3217 QSGISAQA
+3217 QSATSAQA
-3225 PLLIESGEKGSPGTG
+3225 PLLTESGEKGSPGMS
-3240 SHGIESEVHDS
+3240 SHGMESEVHDS

-3256 VSVVAAS
+3256 VSVVEPAS
-3263 TPGCHMDEVHHTT
+3263 APGCHMHEVHHTT

-3284 GKQDTLRGNISSG
+3284 EEQDTLRGSIGSR
-3297 ADVDLPTFQRERD
+3297 ADVDLPTCQRETE
-3310 FEGDK
+3310 FEGDM

-3328 PHDASGKGHSTV
+3328 PYDASGKDHSTV
-3340 TSATNLLLAESVKDT
+3340 PSAKLRGSISSGADVDLPTCQRETEFEGDMDHSTGINVEGTQGPYDASGKDHSTVPSAKLAESAKDT
-3355 CDTEIGAKLESSGGG
+3355 CNSEIGAKLEPSGGS
-3370 DVGTIGVQEAAGDEG
+3370 DVGTIGVQEAAYVAADEETCG
-3385 TRGIGIEDHGSK
+3385 TGIEDHGSE
-3397 QMEMVSIAQ
+3397 QMKMVSVAR
-3406 AASSMALVGYSS
+3406 AACGMALVGYSS

-3425 DSAQAADGDDFVDS
+3425 DSAQAADGGDFVDS
-3439 KGAGVDGQETTS
+3439 KGARVDGQETMS
-3451 TQTTSTLPE
+3451 TQTTSTLQE

-3473 GSDYPAM
+3473 GNDFPGM
-3480 IESDKDTDA
+3480 VESNKGNGDA
-3489 GVACIGKIESSSGV
+3489 GIACAGKIESCSGV
-3503 GIEMMGVQDASTA
+3503 GIEMMGVQEASTA
-3516 DCQGTKGTGDLNEE
+3516 DRQGTGDLNQE
-3530 NGSTQHG
+3530 NGSPQHA
-3537 DGCGTSCSTCEKA
+3537 SCSTVIIACEKA
-3550 SSGEGITAAGHSEV
+3550 SSGEGITAVGHSEV
-3564 PTSVELVTAQSSQ
+3564 PTSVELVAAQSTQ
-3577 EAAISNREESVHYE
+3577 EATISNREEILQYE
-3591 KVASGQELTVGSCSD
+3591 KATNGEELAVGSCSD
-3606 VPTSVGLVGVESS
+3606 VPISVGIVGVELT
-3619 QEAMSNKAQVID
+3619 QEAMSNQEQLID
-3631 AVGYKHESNSIAID
+3631 AVGSKHESNSIAIGN
-3645 DVAASGGAD
+3645 VAASRGAD
-3654 LIEEVVKAA
+3654 LTEEVVEAA

-3672 PVQEE
+3672 RVQEE
-3677 SICIANLENDG
+3677 SIRMANLKNDG
-3688 AEPKDGSPTASSE
+3688 MEPKDDSPTASSE
-3701 HVAEPKPIDET
+3701 RVAEPKPIDET

-3718 LATNAGDGCAAE
+3718 LTTSTGDGCEAE
-3730 DHNAVLPETVMESEP
+3730 DHNGMSSKTVMESEP
-3745 AQEIV
+3745 VQEIV
-3750 IPMQEDGKEANDAAT
+3750 IPVQEDGIEANAA
-3765 ACQVFEDLEGHAPG
+3765 ASAGQVCGDLEGRAPG
-3779 DVSMPLESG
+3779 DVSMPVESE
-3788 TVVPM
+3788 TVFPM
-3793 QRDGSEVND
+3793 QRDGPEAND
-3802 TTTITEV
+3802 TTTTSEV
-3809 CEGSNSHVSGEVLTL
+3809 CEGFESHVSGEVPKL
-3824 VKSSSLLELS
+3824 VESSSLLELS

-3839 IQGLK
+3839 FQGLK
-3844 QGMRF
+3844 QGMEF
-3849 NDHETLSTAQPDAV
+3849 DEHETRSTAQPDAV
-3863 ADDLPIVV
+3863 ADTIAVE
-3871 GAESTPGGANAKF
+3871 AESTPSGANAKF
-3884 GGADTEKKLLPS
+3884 CGADTEQKLLPS
-3896 SSEAMV
+3896 SGEAMV
-3902 DTSSEPP
+3902 AMSSELP
-3909 NQEAEASS
+3909 NQEVEEAAS
-3917 TEPLGNDENRRM
+3917 TEPLGNDENGRM
-3929 EEATTQGLLRTEPSH
+3929 KEAAATQGLLNTEPSH
-3944 GSEDVKHGEA
+3944 GAEGVKHGEA
-3954 DTEQQLPPS
+3954 DTEEQLPPS
-3963 SGEETMVDKCCEPP
+3963 SGEETMVDTCSEPP
-3977 SHEVKSSSDPS
+3977 SDEVKEAPSSDPS
-3988 NIENLKT
+3988 DIENLKT
-3995 EDAAATQG
+3995 EEAASTQG
-4003 LPNTEPAHGGEA
+4003 LPNTGPVHGGEA
-4015 DTELQLPTSSG
+4015 STELQLPPSSG
-4026 EKDMVDI
+4026 EATMVDI

-4039 QEVKEAS
+4039 QEV
-4046 SSDPWGSNENVET
+4046 GSNENMET
-4059 ENIAPAQGLLKREP
+4059 ENIAAAQGLLNSDP
-4073 APGGQNAKHGDADTE
+4073 APGGENVKHGHTSTQGLPNTGTVHGGEASTELQLPPSSGEATMVDISSELPSQEVGSNENMETENIAAAQGLLNSDPAHGGENVKHGDADAE
-4088 QKLPPSSGEAM
+4088 QQLPPSSGEAM
-4099 VDISGEVPRPEVKEA
+4099 VDISGEALNQEVKEA
-4114 LSTDPSRNDEDVKM
+4114 PSADLSTNDEHAKM
-4128 EEATATQG
+4128 EEATAAQG
-4136 LLNIES
+4136 LLNTKS
-4142 VDGGENAKLD
+4142 VHGGENAKQD

-4158 QLPPSGEAMVEIP
+4158 QLPPSSGEAVVDIR
-4171 SELLSP
+4171 SELLSQ
-4177 EVKEA
+4177 EVKEV
-4182 ASNCPS
+4182 ASTSPS
-4188 GNDENAKMEEDTA
+4188 GNDENAKMEEATVA
-4201 AAQVLLNTEPAPGG
+4201 PQV
-4215 ENAKHGEANTEQ
+4215 
-4227 QLPPSSGEAPSQEV
+4227 
-4241 KEALS
+4241 
-4246 TGPSTND
+4246 
-4253 EDAKMEVATA
+4253 
-4263 AQGLLNT
+4263 NT
-4270 ESVHGGLD
+4270 ESSPGG
-4278 AKQDEASMELQLP
+4278 
-4291 PSSGEVMLPS
+4291 
-4301 ELLSQ
+4301 
-4306 EIKEVGSTSPSGS
+4306 
-4319 DENAKMEEATAA
+4319 
-4331 PQVLLN
+4331 
-4337 TECAPG
+4337 
-4343 CESSRLAG
+4343 ESSRLAG
-4351 ADMELQLPPSGKAM
+4351 ADMELQLSSSGEAI
-4365 VDLSSE
+4365 VDLPSE
-4371 PPIYQEVK
+4371 PPSCQEVK
-4379 ASPSSD
+4379 VAPSSD
-4385 ENSKTEKSN
+4385 TLGSDGISKMEKSDV
-4394 AAVPGVLNT
+4394 AVQGLLNT
-4403 EPSPGGENTELDEAG
+4403 EPSPDGENTELDEAG
-4418 TENQAMSAE
+4418 TENQGIPASAE
-4427 VMVESS
+4427 VVVESS
-4433 SELPSQEGKE
+4433 SELPSHEGKE

-4469 DATEGSSDQQLPS
+4469 DATEGSSDQLLPS

-4487 EDAEADGGVE
+4487 EDSDDGGVE